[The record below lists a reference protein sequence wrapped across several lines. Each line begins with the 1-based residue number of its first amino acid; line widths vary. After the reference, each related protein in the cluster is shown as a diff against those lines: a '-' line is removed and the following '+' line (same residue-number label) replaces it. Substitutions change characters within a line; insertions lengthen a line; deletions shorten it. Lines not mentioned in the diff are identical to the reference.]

1 MDKIFNQ
8 IGTYLNKLYG
18 IPTNSLIFLY
28 YIGITLIYLIGIAG
42 CSVIFYFGLYFPS
55 WLVTLYIVLS
65 IVGYIAFIEGIYIYV
80 KIDKYLSKEIEWESI
95 KSIRTW
101 TKIIA
106 SSLIAIVSI
115 ILSIAFITLGIALGA
130 IYTPFNPFG
139 ELIVIGGGFAL
150 ILILDLI
157 FIANIFIKPLQ
168 SWRKEKINTKA
179 YWLPWFVGIPT
190 GYTFAI
196 GVSILF
202 TIGGSIMGLFYVEN
216 TNWTFV
222 GSWLIGVL
230 LSFIVIEPMNIL
242 FYLFVVLSFK
252 KTISYIFYEQNP
264 KSKLQT
270 IEEIKKLPSQDNQKI
285 INKIDIPLPPP
296 ISPQLTPRKY
306 ICDDSDDSSED
317 EWKFGEILFNIP
329 PPPLVEDADDESWHF
344 EDVEQK
350 EGFDPKTGNLINLA
364 ELGNGSEIN
373 DDSYKSD
380 NLSDF
385 DEN

>member
-1 MDKIFNQ
+1 
-8 IGTYLNKLYG
+8 L
-18 IPTNSLIFLY
+18 
-28 YIGITLIYLIGIAG
+28 
-42 CSVIFYFGLYFPS
+42 
-55 WLVTLYIVLS
+55 
-65 IVGYIAFIEGIYIYV
+65 
-80 KIDKYLSKEIEWESI
+80 
-95 KSIRTW
+95 
-101 TKIIA
+101 
-106 SSLIAIVSI
+106 
-115 ILSIAFITLGIALGA
+115 
-130 IYTPFNPFG
+130 
-139 ELIVIGGGFAL
+139 
-150 ILILDLI
+150 LILDLI

-168 SWRKEKINTKA
+168 SWRKEKINSKV
-179 YWLPWFVGIPT
+179 YWFPWFIGIPM
-190 GYTFAI
+190 GYIFAI

-202 TIGGSIMGLFYVEN
+202 TIGGSIMGLFYVED
-216 TNWTFV
+216 TNWIFV

-230 LSFIVIEPMNIL
+230 LSFLVIEPMNIL

-252 KTISYIFYEQNP
+252 KTILQIFYEQRS

-270 IEEIKKLPSQDNQKI
+270 IDEIKKLPSHDNQKVEI
-285 INKIDIPLPPP
+285 KNQIEIPLPPKS
-296 ISPQLTPRKY
+296 SPKLTPRKY

-350 EGFDPKTGNLINLA
+350 EGFDPKTGDLINLA

-380 NLSDF
+380 HLSDF